1 VTTVVL
7 SVRPAVD
14 TDTDIVRALASAA
27 STGLDSERG
36 GVLHRTHDLD
46 GFDPVS
52 FAGNVQAVTLVGM
65 VDEAVLGYACVVAVD
80 HGQALLRALYVDPE
94 ARELGLGETLIE
106 SVLSWCRSNDCIGL
120 DAVALPGDRETKN
133 FFETQGLVARAIT
146 VHRDL

>member
-1 VTTVVL
+1 VTTVAL
-7 SVRPAVD
+7 SVRPATTPD
-14 TDTDIVRALASAA
+14 AEILRALANGAA
-27 STGLDSERG
+27 TGLDSERG

-52 FAGNVQAVTLVGM
+52 FGSGVQAVTLVGL
-65 VDEAVLGYACVVAVD
+65 VDDVVLGYACVAAAEHDQAV
-80 HGQALLRALYVDPE
+80 LRALYVDPE

-106 SVLSWCRSNDCIGL
+106 SVLSWCRSKGCVGV

-133 FFETQGLVARAIT
+133 FFETQGMVARAIT